1 MYLTNLF
8 LKNFRNYHTLELK
21 LNRNLNIFIGDNAE
35 GKTNILE
42 AIYLLSTGDSHRTNI
57 TSEMVNWQQDSF
69 YISSLV
75 NRKEQEFKIE
85 FLFKNRKK
93 EVKINDNKLQK
104 LEDLLGYINAIIFS
118 PEDLE
123 LVKGSP
129 SKRRKFIN
137 LEISQVNS
145 YYYHNLQ
152 EYRRIV
158 KQRNNLLKEIREGKS
173 SKDMLVVWNQQLIEL
188 GSKIITKRLNAL
200 DKLSILA
207 RLMHRKI
214 TDGLETLEL
223 SYQSS
228 LDLNGNNSTTEEIET
243 VFTKKLKANQQK
255 EIDRGVS
262 IFGPH
267 RDDIIFEINDIN
279 TRKFGSQGQ
288 QRTAALALKLAEL
301 EFMKSEIGEYPI
313 LLLDDVFSELDNNR
327 QQYLLKV
334 IENRIQT
341 FITSTEINRLHK
353 LEKNKNIY
361 QVKGGKV
368 MKTKY
373 DG

>member
-1 MYLTNLF
+1 M
-8 LKNFRNYHTLELK
+8 KNFRNYHTLELK
-21 LNRNLNIFIGDNAE
+21 LNRNLNIFIGNNAQ

-42 AIYLLSTGDSHRTNI
+42 AIYLLSTGDSHRTNV

-75 NRKEQEFKIE
+75 NKKEQEFEIE
-85 FLFKNRKK
+85 LLFKNRKK
-93 EVKINDNKLQK
+93 EVKINDNKLKK
-104 LEDLLGYINAIIFS
+104 LEDLLGYINSIIFS
-118 PEDLE
+118 PEDLK

-137 LEISQVNS
+137 LEISQINS

-152 EYRRIV
+152 EYRKIIR
-158 KQRNNLLKEIREGKS
+158 QRNNLLKEIREGKS
-173 SKDMLVVWNQQLIEL
+173 SKDMLVVWNQQLINL

-214 TDGLETLEL
+214 TDGLETLDL

-228 LDLNGNNSTTEEIET
+228 LDLSKDDTTVEKIKSI
-243 VFTKKLKANQQK
+243 FTEKLKTNQQK
-255 EIDRGVS
+255 EIQRGVS
-262 IFGPH
+262 LFGPH
-267 RDDIIFEINDIN
+267 RDDILFKVNDIN
-279 TRKFGSQGQ
+279 IRKFGSQGQ

-313 LLLDDVFSELDNNR
+313 LLLDDVFSELDSSR
-327 QQYLLKV
+327 QRYLLKV
-334 IENRIQT
+334 IENKIQT
-341 FITSTEINRLHK
+341 FITSTEINKLHK
-353 LEKNKNIY
+353 LEENKNIY

-368 MKTKY
+368 METTY
-373 DG
+373 NG